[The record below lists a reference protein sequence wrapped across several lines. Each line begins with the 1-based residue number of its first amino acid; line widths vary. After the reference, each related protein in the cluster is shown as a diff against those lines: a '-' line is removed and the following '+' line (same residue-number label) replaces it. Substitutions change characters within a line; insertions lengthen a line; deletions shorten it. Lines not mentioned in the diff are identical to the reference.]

1 MSLKVKR
8 NGGLTNIRCSIS
20 HFFFNNVRRET
31 YQQASLLFGSQD
43 EDDGVQPP
51 DERTEQEKLKDLTDF
66 YYKTYMILAK
76 EDVTKIDDIL
86 NLSLQ
91 EALSY
96 LLYMINKWNR
106 EKEEMEK
113 SRNKNRI
120 K

>member
-1 MSLKVKR
+1 
-8 NGGLTNIRCSIS
+8 
-20 HFFFNNVRRET
+20 
-31 YQQASLLFGSQD
+31 
-43 EDDGVQPP
+43 
-51 DERTEQEKLKDLTDF
+51 
-66 YYKTYMILAK
+66 MILAK